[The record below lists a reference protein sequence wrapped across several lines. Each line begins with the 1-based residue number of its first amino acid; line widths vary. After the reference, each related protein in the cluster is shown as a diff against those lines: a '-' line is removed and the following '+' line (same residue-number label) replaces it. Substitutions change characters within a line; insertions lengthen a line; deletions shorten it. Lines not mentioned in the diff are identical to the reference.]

1 MTKTRLARQV
11 HSPDPGVLLLP
22 GVSLRPI
29 AYNREALQIL
39 AFPNSPEDWRRPASD
54 LARQIGA
61 KLAPTPAK
69 GSRTF
74 VPVFKSGNRTYLCR
88 ALTVGLE
95 AGRNGSRAPATTL
108 ILLERQALPQR
119 ASEQNACDQFG
130 LSHRERQM
138 VGLLVKGMTTKEMA
152 TALTLSPNTIKSFLR
167 LIMAKMGVS
176 TRSGIV
182 GKLVESNRP

>member
-1 MTKTRLARQV
+1 LTKT
-11 HSPDPGVLLLP
+11 
-22 GVSLRPI
+22 
-29 AYNREALQIL
+29 
-39 AFPNSPEDWRRPASD
+39 
-54 LARQIGA
+54 
-61 KLAPTPAK
+61 KL
-69 GSRTF
+69 
-74 VPVFKSGNRTYLCR
+74 
-88 ALTVGLE
+88 
-95 AGRNGSRAPATTL
+95 ATTL